1 MSKLAVPFFAP
12 ERKSH
17 DVQIQ
22 ALCPP
27 GPAEGSAVAG
37 RCGGRTVRM
46 TFKHK
51 LSVRLALLK
60 DVLPLV
66 SVVGLLAA
74 CEVPSPVGPTP
85 TTYAHLYAIVTT
97 PESVTLE
104 PGPTLRFGADGRTPT
119 RA

>member
-1 MSKLAVPFFAP
+1 MLAGPPAFRPAVEIGGLFFLRP
-12 ERKSH
+12 KRKSH

-27 GPAEGSAVAG
+27 GPAEGSAAVR
-37 RCGGRTVRM
+37 RCGGRKVRM

-66 SVVGLLAA
+66 SVIALLAA
-74 CEVPSPVGPTP
+74 CEQPSPLGPT
-85 TTYAHLYAIVTT
+85 TTTNVNVSTIVTV
-97 PESVTLE
+97 PDSVTLQ
-104 PGPTLRFGADGRTPT
+104 PGQSL
-119 RA
+119 